1 MSNIKLVDCT
11 LRDGGYINNWNFG
24 FETIKEIVK
33 KLVSSKID
41 AIEIGFF
48 KNVNYNKN
56 QTIFSSVSD
65 IKEFI
70 TPKDNNIQYI
80 AMLDMS
86 DPFPIEKI
94 EKYDGSSIDAFRIIF
109 KKNKIHEAAKYCEQI
124 QKLGYKV
131 FIQLVGTDSYTESEL
146 INAISLFNPLNPN
159 IFSIVDTFGVIK
171 KKMFMQYVNIAN
183 KFLNPNIALG
193 YHSHNNL
200 QQAFGNAEALTELTL
215 DRDLYID
222 ACVFGMGRGA
232 GNLNLELFAEY
243 MNENFKTAYRIE
255 PILEIIDEYLNEIF
269 QKNFWGYSLPFYL
282 SASTG
287 SHPYYASFYADKG
300 TLTLKSFREL
310 LKSIPIDDRRN
321 FSTDKAEHYYSE
333 YLQNYIDDKNTLHQ
347 LKSSFENKNILILA
361 PGMSLESNIDLIEN
375 YVYINKPIVISVNF
389 ISDQIKSDF
398 VFSSNIRRYRK
409 LNINKQIKTIITSNI
424 REKVEYD
431 YMVNFSSFACEKND
445 IIDNSGIM
453 LLNLLV
459 YLNVKNVVLVG
470 FDGYS
475 SDNQRHYVYP
485 GLEYNFGIDMLEIR
499 NQLIKQEIKTIS
511 EKIQIEF
518 LTPSFYS

>member
-1 MSNIKLVDCT
+1 M
-11 LRDGGYINNWNFG
+11 
-24 FETIKEIVK
+24 
-33 KLVSSKID
+33 
-41 AIEIGFF
+41 
-48 KNVNYNKN
+48 
-56 QTIFSSVSD
+56 
-65 IKEFI
+65 
-70 TPKDNNIQYI
+70 
-80 AMLDMS
+80 
-86 DPFPIEKI
+86 
-94 EKYDGSSIDAFRIIF
+94 
-109 KKNKIHEAAKYCEQI
+109 
-124 QKLGYKV
+124 
-131 FIQLVGTDSYTESEL
+131 
-146 INAISLFNPLNPN
+146 
-159 IFSIVDTFGVIK
+159 
-171 KKMFMQYVNIAN
+171 
-183 KFLNPNIALG
+183 
-193 YHSHNNL
+193 
-200 QQAFGNAEALTELTL
+200 
-215 DRDLYID
+215 
-222 ACVFGMGRGA
+222 
-232 GNLNLELFAEY
+232 
-243 MNENFKTAYRIE
+243 
-255 PILEIIDEYLNEIF
+255 
-269 QKNFWGYSLPFYL
+269 
-282 SASTG
+282 
-287 SHPYYASFYADKG
+287 
-300 TLTLKSFREL
+300 
-310 LKSIPIDDRRN
+310 KSIPIDDRRN